1 MASRDTKTDIFQ
13 EGSAGFKATIG
24 LNKKKQVHQGDVSEY
39 VENVDLISLRRTYNY
54 REHEGK
60 NDKSKLLLDA
70 LKLFGISGRNRI
82 PNYRGIF

>member
-1 MASRDTKTDIFQ
+1 MSRDTKTDIFQ

-24 LNKKKQVHQGDVSEY
+24 LNRKNVHECDVSAY

-60 NDKSKLLLDA
+60 NNKNGCKLLLDV
-70 LKLFGISGRNRI
+70 LKLFVISGRDRI
-82 PNYRGIF
+82 PN